1 MAFLTGQKWYC
12 NSGNGSST
20 GYYAISVWSTG
31 AVIAAAAMRRQTA
44 PAVASER
51 IFICTIAGTTHA
63 TTEPTWGITQGAKT
77 TDNTVTWVEVTGK
90 SAVNGDLTNTPNWT
104 TVKNTAVSQG
114 VIIQRNNGVSYQ
126 ICTTAGTAGNG
137 AEPSFNDTAG
147 NTTADN
153 TATWTSLG
161 AVGNFS
167 AWGAPW
173 ARLSP
178 AKVATVFTAN
188 NDTTW
193 VSNNHAE
200 TQASAI
206 SYTANVGTITLPQK
220 IICVSDAAAPPTALA
235 TTGSISTTGAN
246 ALSFTIGNEYIYGL
260 VFNAGSAANAANLTT
275 SGTAGSYGIFDN
287 VTLKLNNTSVSSNII
302 PSNSGSSP
310 ATTTY
315 INPTLIFGSVS
326 QLINGMIFT
335 MAGGT
340 IAGSGSAPT
349 VLFQTSN
356 KTWNAILRDVD
367 MSGVTGTVASATSL
381 NAGNGASFQ
390 NCKIGSGATL
400 ASGTSNDPIARITF
414 ANCDSTGTNY
424 RYFIMNNL
432 ATVQQET
439 TIVRTGSSATNG
451 TTTISWS
458 AVTTATVSYYT
469 PFVSDEISIWN
480 NTTGSTVTI
489 TLYLISN
496 TTLNNDD
503 LWAEAEYL
511 GTSTSPL
518 GSTVNSKRG
527 LMATAAALTSDS
539 STWGGSTNKY
549 KIVLTCTPQLV
560 GPLKVRFYVAK
571 PSVTSYLD
579 PYVYLS

>member
-12 NSGNGSST
+12 NSGDSSTT
-20 GYYAISVWSTG
+20 GYYAVSVWSTG

-114 VIIQRNNGVSYQ
+114 VIIKRNNLVSYQ

-153 TATWTSLG
+153 SVTWTSLG
-161 AVGNFS
+161 AVGNFT

-173 ARLSP
+173 ARLSL
-178 AKVATVFTAN
+178 AKVATIFPAN
-188 NDTTW
+188 NDTVW
-193 VSNNHAE
+193 SSQSHAE
-200 TQASAI
+200 TQSTAI
-206 SYTANVGTITLPQK
+206 SYTTNFGTLALPGK
-220 IICVSDAAAPPTALA
+220 IICVNDATAPPTATA
-235 TTGSISTTGAN
+235 TTASISTTGAT
-246 ALSFTIGNEYIYGL
+246 ALTYTIGNEYTYGL
-260 VFNAGSAANAANLTT
+260 NFNAGSAANTAALTT
-275 SGTAGSYGIFDN
+275 SGTVLTYGTFDSC
-287 VTLKLNNTSVSSNII
+287 TFKLNNSSASSTILL
-302 PSNSGSSP
+302 SNGGNE
-310 ATTTY
+310 AACTTY
-315 INPTLIFGSVS
+315 ISPTLIFGHAS
-326 QLINGMIFT
+326 QTINSGVYTIL
-335 MAGGT
+335 GGT
-340 IAGSGSAPT
+340 AA
-349 VLFQTSN
+349 
-356 KTWNAILRDVD
+356 A
-367 MSGVTGTVASATSL
+367 TGTVPTTLFSASAKTF
-381 NAGNGASFQ
+381 NAIVRDFDMSAITGTVIAAGGVNTGSGISFQ

-400 ASGTSNDPIARITF
+400 SSGVPVDALSRVSLVNT
-414 ANCDSTGTNY
+414 DSTGTNY
-424 RYFIMNNL
+424 RYFVLNGMG
-432 ATVQQET
+432 TTQQET
-439 TIVRTGSSATNG
+439 TIVRTGSLATNG
-451 TTTISWS
+451 TTPISWS
-458 AVTTATVSYYT
+458 VVTTAAVSYYT
-469 PFVSDEISIWN
+469 PFISDEISIWN
-480 NTTGSTVTI
+480 NTTGSLVTI

-511 GTSTSPL
+511 GASTSPL
-518 GSTVNSKRG
+518 GSTASSKRG
-527 LMATAAALTSDS
+527 LMASAAALTSDS

-549 KIVLTCTPQLV
+549 KIVLTGTTNLV

-571 PSVTSYLD
+571 ASSTIYVD
-579 PYVYLS
+579 PYCYLS